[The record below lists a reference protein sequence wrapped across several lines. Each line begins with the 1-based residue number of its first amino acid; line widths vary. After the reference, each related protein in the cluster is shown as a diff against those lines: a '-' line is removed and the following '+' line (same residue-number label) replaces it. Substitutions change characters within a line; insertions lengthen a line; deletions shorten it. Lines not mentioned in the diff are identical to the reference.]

1 MLTKKKNLL
10 VELAEIV
17 DRKIRLNQPLSAH
30 PDQGCCKKIFD
41 QKKQKK
47 NFCLKFGSK
56 HKKSN
61 FAKKKQKKLVLIWLY
76 YERFICLVS
85 PKKLI

>member
-1 MLTKKKNLL
+1 M
-10 VELAEIV
+10 ELAEIV

-47 NFCLKFGSK
+47 KFLFEIWIKTQKIEFC
-56 HKKSN
+56 
-61 FAKKKQKKLVLIWLY
+61 KKKTKKIGFNLVIL
-76 YERFICLVS
+76 
-85 PKKLI
+85 